1 MLLYSAL
8 LLIGFLMLF
17 KSADQ
22 FVIGSVTTAK
32 NFHISPMLIGLTVV
46 ALGTSAPEIFVAA
59 AASLRGEPPWWRGL
73 GVGDDALVAACEVL
87 LRAAAAA
94 GGSELRCERRW
105 RVPAEHG

>member
-59 AASLRGEPPWWRGL
+59 AASLRALGPHEPTGPRAPIRLHELPGPPGFTPKLPPWSPWL
-73 GVGDDALVAACEVL
+73 PN
-87 LRAAAAA
+87 
-94 GGSELRCERRW
+94 SQ
-105 RVPAEHG
+105 VPRHQA